1 MRKTSTLAA
10 VVLST
15 FAGAIACDD
24 ATDLDEMFFRANLS
38 TANVLGPI
46 ILPVGVVPAVGVT
59 SIIINDGIMTVTI
72 AVTDNLSSAVTG
84 AQLRGPATELED
96 GLVVFDFGPAMAAAI
111 AAGAVTGQLISVE
124 YDLVTLPVTAAGE
137 LRITPAD
144 LINLLNSGLSYV
156 NVTTVTN
163 PNGEL
168 RGQVFRTDA
177 AFED

>member
-38 TANVLGPI
+38 SDNVLGPI
-46 ILPVGVVPAVGVT
+46 ILPVGVVPAVGVA
-59 SIIINDGIMTVTI
+59 SIIVNDGIMTVTI
-72 AVTDNLSSAVTG
+72 AVTDNLSSGVTG

-124 YDLVTLPVTAAGE
+124 YDLVTLPVTTTGE

-168 RGQVFRTDA
+168 RGQVFRTDDN
-177 AFED
+177 FDD

>member
-46 ILPVGVVPAVGVT
+46 VLPIGVLPATGVT
-59 SIIINDGIMTVTI
+59 SIIFNDGIMTVTF
-72 AVTDNLSSAVTG
+72 AVTDNLSSGVTG
-84 AQLRGPATELED
+84 AQIRGPATTLED
-96 GLVVFDFGPAMAAAI
+96 GDVVFDFGPAMAAAI
-111 AAGAVTGQLISVE
+111 AAGAVTGQILQVE
-124 YDLVTLPVTAAGE
+124 YDLVTLPVTASGE

-144 LINLLNSGLSYV
+144 LINLLSSGLSYV
-156 NVTTVTN
+156 NVTTVAN

-168 RGQVFRTDA
+168 RGQIFRTD
-177 AFED
+177 DDIDD